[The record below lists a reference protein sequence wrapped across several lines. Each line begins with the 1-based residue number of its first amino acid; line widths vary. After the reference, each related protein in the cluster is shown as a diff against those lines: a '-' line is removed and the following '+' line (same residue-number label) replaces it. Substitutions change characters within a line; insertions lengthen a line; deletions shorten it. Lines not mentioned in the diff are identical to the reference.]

1 MPIEEFMR
9 KFVPKA
15 PTDAPKVEYR
25 VDHVKSEK
33 DLEAV
38 VVSAVLVESKLCAK
52 ALCSFRKS

>member
-1 MPIEEFMR
+1 MPMEEFMR

-15 PTDAPKVEYR
+15 PTDAPRVEYR

-38 VVSAVLVESKLCAK
+38 VVSAVLLESKPCAK
-52 ALCSFRKS
+52 ALYSFGKS